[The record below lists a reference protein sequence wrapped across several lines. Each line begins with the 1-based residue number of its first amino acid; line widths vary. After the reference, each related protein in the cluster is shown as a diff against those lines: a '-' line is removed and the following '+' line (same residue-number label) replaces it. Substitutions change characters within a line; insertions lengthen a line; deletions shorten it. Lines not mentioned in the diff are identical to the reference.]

1 MYTEKFLEVKTTGK
15 YKPINIETLNFN
27 LTNEYRPK
35 NTETQDVNVSIYDV
49 FINRFGKKSYLLHVM
64 PKPIHTR
71 FHKTVHSYSNTSSC
85 STNTLKWFVI
95 IYKSTL
101 ITVQAY

>member
-15 YKPINIETLNFN
+15 YKPTNIETLNFN

-35 NTETQDVNVSIYDV
+35 NTETQDVNVRNEPSINQHIYDV

-71 FHKTVHSYSNTSSC
+71 FHKTIHS
-85 STNTLKWFVI
+85 
-95 IYKSTL
+95 
-101 ITVQAY
+101 